1 MKKLLLLSFFL
12 LVCTGIHAQKKVRVR
27 PAETPES
34 TIRYENYTYIPQ
46 IKSVEFYNLSREQ
59 SIPVYTL
66 GSSDNLL
73 LAFDDLRA
81 GSRNL
86 TYSIEHCDSEWKNSR
101 LSSIDYMDGFSED
114 RINDYRNSFNTLQK
128 FTHYEVSLPNL
139 TIKPKLSGNYL
150 LKVYE
155 DNDPRKILITRRF
168 YVLSPEVGIATEL
181 RRSNIVA
188 DRDEMQKL
196 NVLVNHGQL
205 QISNPYLDAK
215 IIVLQNG
222 RYDNAQMLN
231 RPTFIRPGQLVYND
245 LRTLDFKGG
254 NEFRRFDLR
263 SLRFRTEEVAR
274 IIQDTVNT
282 VFLQPDI
289 VTNRTG
295 YTFNYDENGAFFIR
309 NTDGRDNRTDGD
321 YATVYFSL
329 SANKP
334 SPIGNAF
341 VVGQFN
347 DYRLSDPLI
356 YDEINKRFKGKIFIK
371 QGLTDYHYIWATEH
385 DKIRDD
391 VAFDGSHYET
401 ENNYQV
407 FFYYRKPGGRWD
419 ELLGFSQMNTIK
431 N

>member
-1 MKKLLLLSFFL
+1 MKKLLLLILFL
-12 LVCTGIHAQKKVRVR
+12 TVYTGIHAQKKARVR
-27 PAETPES
+27 LKETPEN
-34 TIRYENYTYIPQ
+34 TIRYENYTYIPE
-46 IKSVEFYNLSREQ
+46 IKSVEFYNLTKEQ
-59 SIPVYTL
+59 SIPVYIL

-81 GSRNL
+81 GSRNI
-86 TYSIEHCDSEWKNSR
+86 TYSIEHCDSDWKSSR
-101 LSSIDYMDGFSED
+101 LSPIDYMDGFSED

-128 FTHYEVSLPNL
+128 FTHYEVNLPNL
-139 TIKPKLSGNYL
+139 TIKPKVSGNYL

-155 DNDPRKILITRRF
+155 DNDPRKILITKRF
-168 YVLSPEVGIATEL
+168 YVLNPVVGIAVEL
-181 RRSNIVA
+181 KRSNIVA
-188 DRDEMQKL
+188 NRDEMQKL

-215 IIVLQNG
+215 IVVLQNG
-222 RYDNAQMLN
+222 RHDNAQMLN
-231 RPTFIRPGQLVYND
+231 RPTFVRPGQLVYND

-263 SLRFRTEEVAR
+263 SLRFRTEQVAR
-274 IIQDTVNT
+274 IVQDTANT
-282 VFLQPDI
+282 VILRPDI
-289 VTNRTG
+289 VENRAG

-321 YATVYFSL
+321 YATVYLSL

-347 DYRLSDPLI
+347 DFCLSDPLI
-356 YDEINKRFKGKIFIK
+356 YDGISKRFKGKIFVK
-371 QGLTDYHYIWATEH
+371 QGLTDYHYVWVDEN
-385 DKIRDD
+385 DKTRDD

-401 ENNYQV
+401 ENNYQI

-419 ELLGFSQMNTIK
+419 ELLGFSQMNTVK